1 MNKSEIKRDLTD
13 AVEFFKNELSKIR
26 TGRASSSLIEDI
38 SIDVYGSKMRIK
50 ELGSITVPEP
60 QLIVVSPWDRSQIP
74 SISKAINTSELNLNS
89 SFDNEKVRVPVPP
102 LSQERRTELAKIV
115 STKLEACKTTI
126 RNLRNDVM
134 KSVDKSFAD
143 KAISEDEKFQ
153 QKEEADKLIKEFT
166 EQADSIAED
175 KKKSLMEL

>member
-1 MNKSEIKRDLTD
+1 MNKSEIRRDLTD

-26 TGRASSSLIEDI
+26 TGRAASSLIEDI

-102 LSQERRTELAKIV
+102 LSQERRSELAKIV

>member
-1 MNKSEIKRDLTD
+1 MNKSEIRRDLTD

-89 SFDNEKVRVPVPP
+89 SFDNEKIRVPVPP
-102 LSQERRTELAKIV
+102 LSQERRAELAKIV

>member
-143 KAISEDEKFQ
+143 KASSEDEKFQ

>member
-134 KSVDKSFAD
+134 KSLDKSFAD

>member
-13 AVEFFKNELSKIR
+13 AVEFFNNELSKIR

-102 LSQERRTELAKIV
+102 LSQERRAELAKIV

-153 QKEEADKLIKEFT
+153 
-166 EQADSIAED
+166 
-175 KKKSLMEL
+175 M

>member
-13 AVEFFKNELSKIR
+13 AVEFFNNELSKIR

-102 LSQERRTELAKIV
+102 LSQERRAELAKIV

-153 QKEEADKLIKEFT
+153 QKEDADKLIKEFT
-166 EQADSIAED
+166 EQADSIAEV

>member
-1 MNKSEIKRDLTD
+1 MNKSEIKRDLTE
-13 AVEFFKNELSKIR
+13 AVDFFKSELSKIR
-26 TGRASSSLIEDI
+26 TGRASASLIEDI
-38 SIDVYGSKMRIK
+38 AIEVYGSKMRLK

-74 SISKAINTSELNLNS
+74 AISKAINTSELNLNS
-89 SFDNEKVRVPVPP
+89 SFDNEKVRVPIPA
-102 LSQERRTELAKIV
+102 LSQERRAELAKLV
-115 STKLEACKTTI
+115 STKLESCKATI

-134 KSVDKSFAD
+134 KSIDKQFTD
-143 KAISEDEKFQ
+143 KLLSEDEKFS
-153 QKEEADKLIKEFT
+153 QKEEADKIIKEYS